1 MNDTFRK
8 SLITVLRDQLHQK
21 RTVEL
26 EGLGTFKSIHI
37 KQYQKPEPD
46 GRIVLMP
53 PIDYILFTPEK
64 KEE

>member
-1 MNDTFRK
+1 MNETFRA
-8 SLITVLRDQLHQK
+8 SLISVLRDVLHEK
-21 RTVEL
+21 KTVEL

-46 GRIVLMP
+46 GRVVLMP

-64 KEE
+64 K